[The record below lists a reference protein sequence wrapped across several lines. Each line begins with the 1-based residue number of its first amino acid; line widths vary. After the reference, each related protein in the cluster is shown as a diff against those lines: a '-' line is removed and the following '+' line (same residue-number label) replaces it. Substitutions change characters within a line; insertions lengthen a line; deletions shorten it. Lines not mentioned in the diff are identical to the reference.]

1 MVCDMSHSRNKVMTT
16 IAKSALGAAV
26 ALCALT
32 AGQAQALTI
41 ALANSFRFGAS
52 SYRTY
57 YADQPITWTEARNQ
71 ALSLGGGYDLVSINS
86 EPENDLI
93 FRFIRNPLMW
103 NGGTAY
109 SGGGPWVGLY
119 QPVGSPEPTGGW
131 RWVDGTSA
139 LSPNYNNWSPGQPDN
154 RSVSG
159 IQVEGYG
166 QFIGDG
172 GWNDL
177 EDVVTE
183 PSLTQYQPVGFIVE
197 APAQALAFTLANS
210 FSFGGSSYRAY
221 YANQPISWTEAR
233 NQALSLG
240 GGYGLASINSQ
251 VENDEIFAK
260 LANPSL
266 WNGGSAYSGGGPW
279 IGLYQPAGSPEPAGG
294 WQWVNGTSALSPNY
308 NNWSVN
314 QPDNMSVSGIQV
326 EGYGQFLGDGG
337 WNDLENIITEPS
349 LTQYQPVGI
358 VVEAPAVPGP
368 LPIFGA
374 AAAFGFSRNL
384 RRRIKNSV
392 NPVSS
397 SDTI

>member
-1 MVCDMSHSRNKVMTT
+1 MICDMSHSRNKVMTT

-26 ALCALT
+26 ALWALT
-32 AGQAQALTI
+32 AGHAQALTI
-41 ALANSFRFGAS
+41 ALANSFSFGGS

-57 YADQPITWTEARNQ
+57 YADQAISWTEARNH
-71 ALSLGGGYDLVSINS
+71 ALSLGGGFDLVSINS
-86 EPENDLI
+86 QAENDLI
-93 FRFIRNPLMW
+93 FANINNPSLW

-109 SGGGPWVGLY
+109 GRGGPWIGLF
-119 QPVGSPEPTGGW
+119 QPAGSPQPAGGW
-131 RWVDGTSA
+131 QWVDGTSA

-166 QFIGDG
+166 QFI
-172 GWNDL
+172 
-177 EDVVTE
+177 
-183 PSLTQYQPVGFIVE
+183 
-197 APAQALAFTLANS
+197 
-210 FSFGGSSYRAY
+210 
-221 YANQPISWTEAR
+221 
-233 NQALSLG
+233 
-240 GGYGLASINSQ
+240 
-251 VENDEIFAK
+251 
-260 LANPSL
+260 
-266 WNGGSAYSGGGPW
+266 
-279 IGLYQPAGSPEPAGG
+279 
-294 WQWVNGTSALSPNY
+294 
-308 NNWSVN
+308 
-314 QPDNMSVSGIQV
+314 
-326 EGYGQFLGDGG
+326 GDGG